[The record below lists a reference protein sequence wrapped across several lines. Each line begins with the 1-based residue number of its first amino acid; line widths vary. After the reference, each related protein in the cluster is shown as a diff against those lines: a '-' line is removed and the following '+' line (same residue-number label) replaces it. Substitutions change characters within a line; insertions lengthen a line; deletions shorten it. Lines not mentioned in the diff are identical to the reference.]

1 MNTHLKLTDLNPE
14 KIRSIVKNLFRLN
27 IVAIEPTPT
36 GTIQI
41 VYNDMSKFRKDEP
54 SVSVFDF
61 YDNTVIDVRV
71 VLDKRREKQT
81 EEHAEKLLLDFVP

>member
-1 MNTHLKLTDLNPE
+1 MNAHLKLTELTKE
-14 KIRSIVKNLFRLN
+14 KIRTLVKNLFRLN

-36 GTIQI
+36 GTVQI
-41 VYNDMSKFRKDEP
+41 VYNDMAKFKKDQP

-71 VLDKRREKQT
+71 VIDKRREKQT
-81 EEHAEKLLLDFVP
+81 EEQAETLLWEFGR